1 MTNSPFPARR
11 MRHLAAALLFCT
23 ALVPAA
29 SGIVKAQETTAA
41 AMDPSEVIVTVNG
54 IEITNADV
62 HMAIG
67 ELAEVLRQVPPQQH
81 GEYIVSFLTDI
92 TLVSQEAEKEG
103 FTDNEDFKRQLAFLR
118 NKALVQAKLT
128 AVGEAAAT
136 DEAIEA
142 RYKEAIKDFDSKEEV
157 RARHI
162 LVKTEEEAKSI
173 KAEIDGGKSFEDLAK
188 EHSTDGS
195 SQNGGDLGYFTKD
208 MMVAPFGETAF
219 SMEVGQV
226 SDPVKTQFGWHLIKL
241 EDKRMSSPPQLEE
254 VRAEVVR
261 NLIQTARRDYIT
273 GLREAAN
280 IIRKGDEPAEGQKPA
295 E

>member
-1 MTNSPFPARR
+1 

-41 AMDPSEVIVTVNG
+41 AVDPNEVVITVNG
-54 IEITNADV
+54 VEITNADV
-62 HMAIG
+62 QMAV
-67 ELAEVLRQVPPQQH
+67 AEMTDVLRQVPPQQH
-81 GEYIVSFLTDI
+81 GEYILSFLTDV

-103 FTDNEDFKRQLAFLR
+103 FAANEDFKRQLTFLR
-118 NKALVQAKLT
+118 NKALVQAKLQ

-136 DEAIEA
+136 EEAIKA
-142 RYKEAIKDFDSKEEV
+142 RYEEAIKDFQPQEEV

-219 SMEVGQV
+219 ALEVGEV
-226 SDPVKTQFGWHLIKL
+226 SDPIKTQFGWHIIKL
-241 EDKRMSSPPQLEE
+241 EDKRMSSPPKLEE

-261 NLIQTARRDYIT
+261 NLIQTARRDYIKS
-273 GLREAAN
+273 LREGAD
-280 IIRKGDEPAEGQKPA
+280 IVRKDEKPA
-295 E
+295 EEKPAE

>member
-41 AMDPSEVIVTVNG
+41 AVDPNEVVITVNG
-54 IEITNADV
+54 VEITNADV
-62 HMAIG
+62 QMAV
-67 ELAEVLRQVPPQQH
+67 AEMTDVLRQVPPQQH
-81 GEYIVSFLTDI
+81 GEYILSFLTDV

-103 FTDNEDFKRQLAFLR
+103 FAANEDFKRQLTFLR
-118 NKALVQAKLT
+118 NKALVQAKLQ

-136 DEAIEA
+136 EEAIKA
-142 RYKEAIKDFDSKEEV
+142 RYEEAIKDFQPQEEV

-219 SMEVGQV
+219 ALEVGEV
-226 SDPVKTQFGWHLIKL
+226 SDPIKTQFGWHIIKL
-241 EDKRMSSPPQLEE
+241 EDKRMSSPPKLEE

-261 NLIQTARRDYIT
+261 NLIQTARRDYIKS
-273 GLREAAN
+273 LREGAD
-280 IIRKGDEPAEGQKPA
+280 IVRKDEKPA
-295 E
+295 EEKPAE

>member
-1 MTNSPFPARR
+1 
-11 MRHLAAALLFCT
+11 
-23 ALVPAA
+23 
-29 SGIVKAQETTAA
+29 
-41 AMDPSEVIVTVNG
+41 
-54 IEITNADV
+54 
-62 HMAIG
+62 
-67 ELAEVLRQVPPQQH
+67 
-81 GEYIVSFLTDI
+81 
-92 TLVSQEAEKEG
+92 
-103 FTDNEDFKRQLAFLR
+103 
-118 NKALVQAKLT
+118 
-128 AVGEAAAT
+128 
-136 DEAIEA
+136 
-142 RYKEAIKDFDSKEEV
+142 
-157 RARHI
+157 
-162 LVKTEEEAKSI
+162 
-173 KAEIDGGKSFEDLAK
+173 
-188 EHSTDGS
+188 
-195 SQNGGDLGYFTKD
+195 